1 MQQAKPGT
9 SAATDKLPTF
19 YFHWTLVFKLHSV
32 EKRPSFFLQILF
44 FLSSNKLKKKPKRIF
59 IALLSKK
66 NFAWKFSVAPQINFF
81 SDARPTLTEKSTPRL
96 LSKIQRYLIKILPY
110 FSWFYWEL
118 FSYYAWGFFKFQS
131 ELIKLVSPQ
140 VAQLGIFLIVNFFTS
155 FHRDAPLFEEPD

>member
-59 IALLSKK
+59 IALLSKIFCLK
-66 NFAWKFSVAPQINFF
+66 IFGGAANKFF
-81 SDARPTLTEKSTPRL
+81 SDAKPTLVEKSTPRL
-96 LSKIQRYLIKILPY
+96 L
-110 FSWFYWEL
+110 
-118 FSYYAWGFFKFQS
+118 
-131 ELIKLVSPQ
+131 
-140 VAQLGIFLIVNFFTS
+140 T
-155 FHRDAPLFEEPD
+155 